1 MRFDFDVVKEMWLER
16 SKNNPDA
23 HNYISD
29 FFAAVKEKHR
39 ADFLQR
45 KPNGDHG
52 QSWRSWK
59 GKNFEKLVLFIVE
72 QQIQVIGQL
81 KAIPGSE
88 LEKELK
94 DERLSR
100 IKRNIVVDFG
110 VVGCFVPDADIVIYS
125 EEDESI
131 KAIIS
136 CKITLRERIAQTA
149 FWKLKLNDNPVTEKI
164 RTFFVTPDEDGTLD
178 IDRSSKGKAIVVN
191 DIDAV
196 YVLKQGFPEHYN
208 IYTLDKLVS
217 ELKKCM

>member
-1 MRFDFDVVKEMWLER
+1 MHFDELKAMYLEAR
-16 SKNNPDA
+16 RHNPDA
-23 HNYISD
+23 YNSISD
-29 FFAAVKEKHR
+29 FFESVKEKHK
-39 ADFLQR
+39 ADFQLR
-45 KPNGDHG
+45 NPDGEHG

-72 QQIQVIGQL
+72 QEISVIGQL
-81 KAIPGSE
+81 KAISGSE
-88 LEKELK
+88 LEKELN

-110 VVGCFVPDADIVIYS
+110 EVGCFVPDADIVIYS

-149 FWKLKLNDNPVTEKI
+149 FWKLKLNGNPVTENI

-178 IDRSSKGKAIVVN
+178 HGKSSKGKAIVVN

-196 YVLKQGFPEHYN
+196 YVLKSGFVEHYN
-208 IYTLDKLVS
+208 IYTLNKLVD
-217 ELKKCM
+217 ELWKCL